1 MKKGKE
7 NMETAKKQQ
16 MEKKMGKKKGKA
28 LPPWLA
34 KKGKK

>member
-1 MKKGKE
+1 MKDADKK
-7 NMETAKKQQ
+7 MEK